1 MNGSQYHLL
10 KTRRFLPLLV
20 TVLLGAA
27 NDNVFKNALLI
38 LILFSVGRE
47 APMEETV
54 LVTVASAIF
63 ILPFFIFSATAGQLA
78 DKYEKSGMIRWI
90 KFAEVLIMGAGVAAL
105 QFGDVYWL
113 LGVLFLMGVQSA
125 FFGPLKYSI
134 LPTLLR
140 KDELIGGNAFV
151 EAGTFLAILVGT
163 IVGGLMAGWEYG
175 VNGVAAIVFGLA
187 VIGWICSY
195 GIPQAPA
202 PQPSLKVNYNIATQT
217 FRIVDRIRKDR
228 TVFRSILGI
237 SWFWLVGIML
247 LTQVPNLA
255 KSNFNA
261 DHEVITFLMVVAT
274 VGIAI
279 GSMLCNS
286 LLKGE
291 ITAKY
296 VPVAAFGM
304 SVFLADIW
312 FSSPDGV
319 SSTAVTF
326 GMFLEAPVNW
336 RVIADLLGVCICGG
350 IFAVPL
356 YAMMQTLSDEQERS
370 QIVAGN
376 NILNAVFMVAGS
388 LLAGIILD
396 AGYTVPDLFL
406 TVAAANLLVV
416 FYMQR
421 LWRGLNSNPA
431 AD

>member
-1 MNGSQYHLL
+1 MSESQYHLL
-10 KTRRFLPLLV
+10 KTRRFLPLFV

-38 LILFSVGRE
+38 LILFSLGQE

-54 LVTVASAIF
+54 LVTVASGIF

-78 DKYEKSGMIRWI
+78 DKYEKSSMIRWI

-125 FFGPLKYSI
+125 FLGPLKYSI
-134 LPTLLR
+134 LPALLR

-151 EAGTFLAILVGT
+151 EAGTFLAILIGT
-163 IVGGLMAGWEYG
+163 IVGGLTAGWEYG

-195 GIPQAPA
+195 GIPPAPA
-202 PQPSLKVNYNIATQT
+202 PQPLLKVNYNIATQT
-217 FRIVDRIRKDR
+217 FRIVDRIRKDPP
-228 TVFRSILGI
+228 VFRSVLGI

-247 LTQVPNLA
+247 LTQFSNLA

-261 DHEVITFLMVVAT
+261 NHEVITFLMVVAA

-279 GSMLCNS
+279 GSMFCNS

-296 VPVAAFGM
+296 VPAAAFGM

-312 FSSPDGV
+312 FSSPDGPG
-319 SSTAVTF
+319 STTVTL
-326 GMFLEAPVNW
+326 GMFLETSANW
-336 RVIADLLGVCICGG
+336 RVIGDLLGVSICGG

-370 QIVAGN
+370 QVVAGN

-388 LLAGIILD
+388 LLAGMILD

-406 TVAAANLLVV
+406 TIAVANLLVV

-421 LWRGLNSNPA
+421 LWRELDSNPA

>member
-163 IVGGLMAGWEYG
+163 IVGGLMAGWEHG

-187 VIGWICSY
+187 VIGWIFSY

-228 TVFRSILGI
+228 PVFRSILGI

-312 FSSPDGV
+312 FSSPDGL

-326 GMFLEAPVNW
+326 GMFLETSANW

-421 LWRGLNSNPA
+421 LWRGLDSNSA

>member
-54 LVTVASAIF
+54 LVTVAAAIF

-163 IVGGLMAGWEYG
+163 IVGGLMAGWEHG

-228 TVFRSILGI
+228 PVFRSILGI

-312 FSSPDGV
+312 FSSPDGL

-326 GMFLEAPVNW
+326 GMFLETSANW

-406 TVAAANLLVV
+406 TFAAANLLVV

-421 LWRGLNSNPA
+421 FWRGLDSNPA

>member
-27 NDNVFKNALLI
+27 NDNVYKNALLI

-105 QFGDVYWL
+105 QFGGIYWL
-113 LGVLFLMGVQSA
+113 LGVLFLMGVQSS

-134 LPTLLR
+134 LPTMLR
-140 KDELIGGNAFV
+140 KNELIGGNAFV

-163 IVGGLMAGWEYG
+163 IVGGLTAGWEYG
-175 VNGVAAIVFGLA
+175 VNGVSAIVFSLA

-195 GIPQAPA
+195 GIPPALA

-217 FRIVDRIRKDR
+217 FRIVDRLRKDR
-228 TVFRSILGI
+228 PVFRSILGI
-237 SWFWLVGIML
+237 SWFWFVGIML
-247 LTQVPNLA
+247 LTQFPNLA

-296 VPVAAFGM
+296 VPAAAFGM
-304 SVFLADIW
+304 TVFLADIW
-312 FSSPDGV
+312 FSSPDG
-319 SSTAVTF
+319 SGSTTVTF
-326 GMFLEAPVNW
+326 GMFLETSANW
-336 RVIADLLGVCICGG
+336 RVIADLLGVSICGG
-350 IFAVPL
+350 IFVVPL

-370 QIVAGN
+370 QVVAGN

-421 LWRGLNSNPA
+421 LWRGLGSNPA

>member
-163 IVGGLMAGWEYG
+163 IVGGLMAGWDYG

>member
-187 VIGWICSY
+187 VIGWIFSY

-228 TVFRSILGI
+228 PVFRSILGI

-312 FSSPDGV
+312 FSSPDGL

-326 GMFLEAPVNW
+326 GMFLETSANW

-421 LWRGLNSNPA
+421 LWRGLDSNPA

>member
-163 IVGGLMAGWEYG
+163 IVGGLMAGWEHG

-228 TVFRSILGI
+228 PVFRSILGI

>member
-228 TVFRSILGI
+228 PVFRSILGI

-312 FSSPDGV
+312 FSSPDGL

-326 GMFLEAPVNW
+326 GMFLETSANW

>member
-326 GMFLEAPVNW
+326 GMFLETPANW

>member
-1 MNGSQYHLL
+1 
-10 KTRRFLPLLV
+10 LV

-163 IVGGLMAGWEYG
+163 IVGGLMAGWDYG

-228 TVFRSILGI
+228 PVFRSILGI

-312 FSSPDGV
+312 FSSPDGL

-326 GMFLEAPVNW
+326 GMFLETSANW

>member
-228 TVFRSILGI
+228 PVFRSILGI

-312 FSSPDGV
+312 FSSPDGL

-326 GMFLEAPVNW
+326 GMFLETSANW

-421 LWRGLNSNPA
+421 LWRGLDSNSA

>member
-1 MNGSQYHLL
+1 
-10 KTRRFLPLLV
+10 
-20 TVLLGAA
+20 
-27 NDNVFKNALLI
+27 
-38 LILFSVGRE
+38 
-47 APMEETV
+47 
-54 LVTVASAIF
+54 
-63 ILPFFIFSATAGQLA
+63 
-78 DKYEKSGMIRWI
+78 
-90 KFAEVLIMGAGVAAL
+90 
-105 QFGDVYWL
+105 
-113 LGVLFLMGVQSA
+113 
-125 FFGPLKYSI
+125 
-134 LPTLLR
+134 
-140 KDELIGGNAFV
+140 
-151 EAGTFLAILVGT
+151 
-163 IVGGLMAGWEYG
+163 
-175 VNGVAAIVFGLA
+175 
-187 VIGWICSY
+187 
-195 GIPQAPA
+195 
-202 PQPSLKVNYNIATQT
+202 
-217 FRIVDRIRKDR
+217 
-228 TVFRSILGI
+228 
-237 SWFWLVGIML
+237 ML
-247 LTQVPNLA
+247 LTQFSNLA

-261 DHEVITFLMVVAT
+261 NHEVITFLMVVAA

-279 GSMLCNS
+279 GSMFCNS
-286 LLKGE
+286 LLRGE

-312 FSSPDGV
+312 FSSPDGL

-326 GMFLEAPVNW
+326 GMFLETSANW

-416 FYMQR
+416 FYVQR
-421 LWRGLNSNPA
+421 LWRGLDSNPA

>member
-228 TVFRSILGI
+228 PVFRSILGI

-312 FSSPDGV
+312 FSSPDGL

-326 GMFLEAPVNW
+326 GMFLETSANW

-421 LWRGLNSNPA
+421 FWRGLDSNPA

>member
-1 MNGSQYHLL
+1 MSESQYHLL
-10 KTRRFLPLLV
+10 KTRRFLPLFV

-38 LILFSVGRE
+38 LILFSLGQE

-54 LVTVASAIF
+54 LVTVASGIF

-78 DKYEKSGMIRWI
+78 DKYEKSSMIRWI

-125 FFGPLKYSI
+125 FLGPLKYSI
-134 LPTLLR
+134 LPALLR

-151 EAGTFLAILVGT
+151 EAGTFLAILIGT
-163 IVGGLMAGWEYG
+163 IVGGLTAGWEYG

-195 GIPQAPA
+195 GIPPAPA
-202 PQPSLKVNYNIATQT
+202 PQPLLKVNYNIATQT
-217 FRIVDRIRKDR
+217 FRIVDRIRKDPP
-228 TVFRSILGI
+228 VFRSVLGI
-237 SWFWLVGIML
+237 SWFWLLGIML
-247 LTQVPNLA
+247 LTQFSNLA

-261 DHEVITFLMVVAT
+261 NHEVITFLMVVAA

-279 GSMLCNS
+279 GSMFCNS

-296 VPVAAFGM
+296 VPAAAFGM

-312 FSSPDGV
+312 FSSPDGPG
-319 SSTAVTF
+319 STTVTL
-326 GMFLEAPVNW
+326 GMFLETSANW
-336 RVIADLLGVCICGG
+336 RVIGDLLGVSICGG

-370 QIVAGN
+370 QVVAGN

-388 LLAGIILD
+388 LLAGMILD

-406 TVAAANLLVV
+406 TIAVANLLVV

-421 LWRGLNSNPA
+421 LWRELDSNPA

>member
-163 IVGGLMAGWEYG
+163 IVGGLMAGWEHG

-312 FSSPDGV
+312 FSSPDGL

-326 GMFLEAPVNW
+326 GMFLETSANW

-421 LWRGLNSNPA
+421 LWRGLDSNPA

>member
-10 KTRRFLPLLV
+10 KTRRFLPLFV

-47 APMEETV
+47 SPMEETV

-78 DKYEKSGMIRWI
+78 DKYEKSGIIRWI

-140 KDELIGGNAFV
+140 KDELIGGNAFL

-163 IVGGLMAGWEYG
+163 IIGGLMAGWEYG

-195 GIPQAPA
+195 GIPQASA

-228 TVFRSILGI
+228 PVFRSILGI

-312 FSSPDGV
+312 FSSPDGL

-326 GMFLEAPVNW
+326 GMFLETSANW

-370 QIVAGN
+370 QIVASN

-416 FYMQR
+416 FYMHR
-421 LWRGLNSNPA
+421 LWRGLDSNPA

>member
-187 VIGWICSY
+187 VIGWIFSY

-228 TVFRSILGI
+228 PVFRSILGI

-312 FSSPDGV
+312 FSSPDGL

-326 GMFLEAPVNW
+326 GMFLETSANW

>member
-163 IVGGLMAGWEYG
+163 IVGGLMAGWEHG

-228 TVFRSILGI
+228 PVFRSILGI

-312 FSSPDGV
+312 FSSPDGL

-326 GMFLEAPVNW
+326 GMFLETSANW

-421 LWRGLNSNPA
+421 LWRGLDSNPA

>member
-163 IVGGLMAGWEYG
+163 IVGGLMAGWEHG
-175 VNGVAAIVFGLA
+175 VSGVAAIVFGLA

-228 TVFRSILGI
+228 PVFRSILGI

-312 FSSPDGV
+312 FSSPDGL

-326 GMFLEAPVNW
+326 GMFLETSANW

-421 LWRGLNSNPA
+421 LWRGLDSNPA

>member
-228 TVFRSILGI
+228 PVFRSILGI

-296 VPVAAFGM
+296 VPFAAFGM

-312 FSSPDGV
+312 FSSPDGL

-326 GMFLEAPVNW
+326 GMFLETSANW

-421 LWRGLNSNPA
+421 LWRGLDSNPA

>member
-1 MNGSQYHLL
+1 MSESQYHLL
-10 KTRRFLPLLV
+10 KTRRFLPLFV

-38 LILFSVGRE
+38 LILFSLGQE

-54 LVTVASAIF
+54 LVTVASGIF

-78 DKYEKSGMIRWI
+78 DKYEKSSMIRWI

-125 FFGPLKYSI
+125 FLGPLKYSI
-134 LPTLLR
+134 LPALLR

-151 EAGTFLAILVGT
+151 EAGTFLAILIGT
-163 IVGGLMAGWEYG
+163 IVGGLTAGWEYG

-195 GIPQAPA
+195 GIPPAPA
-202 PQPSLKVNYNIATQT
+202 PQPLLKVNYNIATQT
-217 FRIVDRIRKDR
+217 FRIVDRIRKDPP
-228 TVFRSILGI
+228 VFRSVLGI
-237 SWFWLVGIML
+237 SWFWLLGIML
-247 LTQVPNLA
+247 LTQFSNLA

-261 DHEVITFLMVVAT
+261 NHEVITFLMVVAA

-279 GSMLCNS
+279 GSMFCNS

-296 VPVAAFGM
+296 VPAAAFGM

-312 FSSPDGV
+312 FSSPDGPG
-319 SSTAVTF
+319 STTVTL
-326 GMFLEAPVNW
+326 GMFLETSANW
-336 RVIADLLGVCICGG
+336 RVIGDLLGVSICGG

-370 QIVAGN
+370 QVVAGN

-421 LWRGLNSNPA
+421 LWRGLDSNPA

>member
-228 TVFRSILGI
+228 PVFRSILGI

-312 FSSPDGV
+312 FSSPDGL

-326 GMFLEAPVNW
+326 GMFLETSANW

-421 LWRGLNSNPA
+421 LWRGLDSNPA

>member
-228 TVFRSILGI
+228 PVFRSILGI

-296 VPVAAFGM
+296 VPFAAFGM

-312 FSSPDGV
+312 FSSPDGL

-326 GMFLEAPVNW
+326 GMFLETSANW

-416 FYMQR
+416 FYVQR
-421 LWRGLNSNPA
+421 LWRGLDSNPA

>member
-27 NDNVFKNALLI
+27 NDNVYKNALLI

-105 QFGDVYWL
+105 QFGGIYWL

-134 LPTLLR
+134 LPTMLR
-140 KDELIGGNAFV
+140 KNELIGGNAFV

-163 IVGGLMAGWEYG
+163 IVGGLTAGWEYG
-175 VNGVAAIVFGLA
+175 VNGVSAIVFSLA

-195 GIPQAPA
+195 GIPPAPA

-217 FRIVDRIRKDR
+217 FRIVDRLSKDR
-228 TVFRSILGI
+228 PVFRSILGI
-237 SWFWLVGIML
+237 SWFWFVGIML
-247 LTQVPNLA
+247 LTQFPNLA

-296 VPVAAFGM
+296 VPAAAFGM
-304 SVFLADIW
+304 TVFLADIW
-312 FSSPDGV
+312 FSSPDG
-319 SSTAVTF
+319 SGSTTVTF
-326 GMFLEAPVNW
+326 GMFLETSANW
-336 RVIADLLGVCICGG
+336 RVIADLLGVSICGG
-350 IFAVPL
+350 IFVVPL

-370 QIVAGN
+370 QVVAGN

-406 TVAAANLLVV
+406 TVAAANLLVA

-421 LWRGLNSNPA
+421 LWHGLDSNPA

>member
-163 IVGGLMAGWEYG
+163 IVGGLVAGWEYG

-228 TVFRSILGI
+228 PVFRSILGI

-312 FSSPDGV
+312 FSSPDGL

-326 GMFLEAPVNW
+326 GMFLETSANW

-356 YAMMQTLSDEQERS
+356 YAMMQTLSDEEERS

>member
-163 IVGGLMAGWEYG
+163 IVGGLVAGWEYG

-228 TVFRSILGI
+228 PVFRSILGI

-312 FSSPDGV
+312 FSSPDGL

-326 GMFLEAPVNW
+326 GMFLETSANW

-421 LWRGLNSNPA
+421 LWRGLDSNPA

>member
-163 IVGGLMAGWEYG
+163 IVGGLMAGWEHG

-228 TVFRSILGI
+228 PVFRSILGI

-312 FSSPDGV
+312 FSSPDGL

-326 GMFLEAPVNW
+326 GMFLETSANW

>member
-228 TVFRSILGI
+228 PVFRSILGI

-312 FSSPDGV
+312 FSSPDGL

-326 GMFLEAPVNW
+326 GMFLETSANW

-356 YAMMQTLSDEQERS
+356 YVMMQTLSDEQERS

-421 LWRGLNSNPA
+421 LWRGLDSNPA

>member
-312 FSSPDGV
+312 FSSPDGL

-326 GMFLEAPVNW
+326 GMFLETSANW

-421 LWRGLNSNPA
+421 LWRGLDSNSA